1 MDRPLIAIAT
11 LLTSLTVSAALVRQ
25 TIPFARERG
34 LLDQVG
40 PRRVNPNR
48 LPRIAGPAVLL
59 GFLAGLAVTWA
70 LSADRFPEERNRIVL
85 LVIAAILL
93 VVVMIVDDLR
103 GISPLAKLAWQ
114 IAICLIVVLPYAVD
128 RSWGIAIDQFNLPIW
143 GTTSLGVTPAILFT
157 LFWIVGMM
165 NTINLIDGLDGLAG
179 SVSVV
184 ACVILFL
191 HTYFWPRDNPQFT
204 ISLLPAALGGAILG
218 FLIFNWHPARIILGD
233 AGAYFIGFA
242 LAVSAIIGGAKI
254 ALALLALG
262 LPILDVAWVVV
273 ARIRSGSSPVAA
285 DRAHLHHR
293 LLDLGWSQPRI
304 VASVAG
310 ASLAFGIASLLLPS
324 REWKLAAILIIGFL
338 LIGSVV
344 VVATVDEHGN
354 RTLRTR
360 LPPVRSR

>member
-165 NTINLIDGLDGLAG
+165 NTINLVDGLDGLAG
-179 SVSVV
+179 GVTFI
-184 ACVILFL
+184 ACAILFA
-191 HTYFWPRDNPQFT
+191 HTYFQPAEARQFT
-204 ISLLPAALGGAILG
+204 IALLPLALAGAVLG
-218 FLIFNWHPARIILGD
+218 FLPFNWHPARIIMGDCGANFLG
-233 AGAYFIGFA
+233 FV
-242 LAVSAIIGGAKI
+242 LAAISIIGGAKLATTML
-254 ALALLALG
+254 ALAI
-262 LPILDVAWVVV
+262 PILDVAWLIV
-273 ARIRSGSSPVAA
+273 ARLVAGHSPAQR
-285 DRAHLHHR
+285 DTRHLHHR
-293 LLDLGWSQPRI
+293 LYELGLNQRQVVLI
-304 VASVAG
+304 YYGLCLIFG
-310 ASLAFGIASLLLPS
+310 AFALLL
-324 REWKLAAILIIGFL
+324 EETVAKLIALFLAAFVLGIL
-338 LIGSVV
+338 LIVLGRMKPR
-344 VVATVDEHGN
+344 G
-354 RTLRTR
+354 TR
-360 LPPVRSR
+360 LSAR